1 MTSALLS
8 SGFSIIT
15 RSLKGATLLSLPMI
29 RSLGEP
35 KFVIENRTY
44 QLIGSLYKWLLRFLR
59 SYLFRF
65 SNLISEVQS
74 AFLPKRQIL
83 DGPFV
88 INEVLSWCKHK
99 RRQAMIFKV
108 DFAKAYD
115 SVRWDFLDD
124 VLLSFGFGLKWRAWI
139 LGSLSSGK
147 ASVLVNGSPTSEFQ
161 FHCGLK
167 QGDPLAPYLFILV
180 MESLHLSFARIIEA
194 GFFKGLNINNTVTV
208 SHLFYAD
215 DAVNRPENGLKI
227 NIHKSH
233 LLGVGVSHA
242 TIEAAAASLGCSIM
256 KSPFIYLGVPVG
268 SNMSSI
274 KTWDDNLRSL
284 NLRLSKW
291 NVSKHFSIGGRLTLL
306 KSVLGSS
313 PIYRMSIYKVPKA
326 VLASME
332 ALRRRFFYGALDNEK
347 KISWI
352 KWSKILSPKKHG
364 GLGVSSLY
372 ALNRALTFSVVSE
385 IHLQDNSLWARVISS
400 IHGTK
405 IQDHCLSSSSIWNSI
420 VREVRVL
427 KNHGVDLVSYCVKRV
442 GNGLNTGFWDEC
454 WTGDKSLRS
463 MFPRIFALDNNKS
476 CSVYVKISEGLNS
489 SLRRPVRGGVESQQ
503 LSLLNDLVSSVSLS
517 NSEDRWVWNLN
528 GSGLFRVCDIRNLLD
543 EKFLP
548 KVEVATRWIKYIPIK
563 INIFAWK
570 VCLDR
575 LPTRLNLAHRDI
587 QVSSLDCPV
596 CSLSHESTSHILFS
610 CSMASDLFRLICRWW
625 DLGWSPLGS
634 YAEWL
639 SWFKN
644 IRMGSILKSI
654 LEGVFFVSWWCIWNY
669 RNQLLF
675 TSRKPRKTVIFDDIV
690 ARSFAWCNARC
701 KMSFSWDSWLQHPN
715 LISL

>member
-1 MTSALLS
+1 MLMMRCS
-8 SGFSIIT
+8 S
-15 RSLKGATLLSLPMI
+15 
-29 RSLGEP
+29 
-35 KFVIENRTY
+35 
-44 QLIGSLYKWLLRFLR
+44 
-59 SYLFRF
+59 
-65 SNLISEVQS
+65 
-74 AFLPKRQIL
+74 
-83 DGPFV
+83 
-88 INEVLSWCKHK
+88 
-99 RRQAMIFKV
+99 
-108 DFAKAYD
+108 
-115 SVRWDFLDD
+115 
-124 VLLSFGFGLKWRAWI
+124 
-139 LGSLSSGK
+139 
-147 ASVLVNGSPTSEFQ
+147 
-161 FHCGLK
+161 
-167 QGDPLAPYLFILV
+167 
-180 MESLHLSFARIIEA
+180 
-194 GFFKGLNINNTVTV
+194 
-208 SHLFYAD
+208 
-215 DAVNRPENGLKI
+215 ENGLI
-227 NIHKSH
+227 
-233 LLGVGVSHA
+233 L
-242 TIEAAAASLGCSIM
+242 
-256 KSPFIYLGVPVG
+256 IYLGVPVG
-268 SNMSSI
+268 GNMSSI
-274 KTWDDNLRSL
+274 KAWDDILRKLKS
-284 NLRLSKW
+284 RLSKW
-291 NVSKHFSIGGRLTLL
+291 KVKTLSIGGRLTLL

-372 ALNRALTFSVVSE
+372 ALNRALLFKWVWRYIS
-385 IHLQDNSLWARVISS
+385 QDNSLWARVISS

-644 IRMGSILKSI
+644 IR
-654 LEGVFFVSWWCIWNY
+654 V
-669 RNQLLF
+669 
-675 TSRKPRKTVIFDDIV
+675 
-690 ARSFAWCNARC
+690 
-701 KMSFSWDSWLQHPN
+701 
-715 LISL
+715 